1 MENEIIDDTPCEH
14 GKSVQDFRII
24 CDTPKDEDFELA
36 YALAD
41 EEEPLQDL

>member
-14 GKSVQDFRII
+14 GKSVQEFCIT
-24 CDTPKDEDFELA
+24 CDAPKDEEFA
-36 YALAD
+36 YALADD